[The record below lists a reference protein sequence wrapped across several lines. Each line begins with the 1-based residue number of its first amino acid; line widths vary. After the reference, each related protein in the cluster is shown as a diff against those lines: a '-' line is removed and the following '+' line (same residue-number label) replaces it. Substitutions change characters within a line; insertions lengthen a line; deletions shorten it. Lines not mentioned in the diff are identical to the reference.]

1 MLNTLPSK
9 VLYIIDSMFL
19 DILNDP
25 GTNSNDKLFVAI
37 HKTFNLCFKIS
48 FIVLGIPQ
56 VIPVVLKSF

>member
-48 FIVLGIPQ
+48 FI
-56 VIPVVLKSF
+56 LKMTPK